1 MKHILFVEDNEQYRQ
16 TLTEVLENKGY
27 SVDAVSNAMQAIQH
41 FATNDYDLVISDLM
55 MENISGLEFLRHI
68 KTEAPLMKTM
78 ILTAQPSDDTELE
91 ALDIYVDKYLSK
103 ETRMDIII
111 RYVETLLEQD
121 AKLNQIAKNKVYTVK
136 AEGLIVDVA
145 SFKVTKN
152 DVPITLTTKE
162 FNILVMLLS
171 KRGKAISRDD
181 FLDELW
187 DMRYETTDSR
197 VVDMHIKAIRRKLQT
212 QSILSIRGYGYK
224 WE

>member
-1 MKHILFVEDNEQYRQ
+1 
-16 TLTEVLENKGY
+16 
-27 SVDAVSNAMQAIQH
+27 
-41 FATNDYDLVISDLM
+41 
-55 MENISGLEFLRHI
+55 
-68 KTEAPLMKTM
+68 
-78 ILTAQPSDDTELE
+78 
-91 ALDIYVDKYLSK
+91 
-103 ETRMDIII
+103 MDIIL

-136 AEGLIVDVA
+136 AEGLVVDVA

-152 DVPITLTTKE
+152 DEPITLTTKE